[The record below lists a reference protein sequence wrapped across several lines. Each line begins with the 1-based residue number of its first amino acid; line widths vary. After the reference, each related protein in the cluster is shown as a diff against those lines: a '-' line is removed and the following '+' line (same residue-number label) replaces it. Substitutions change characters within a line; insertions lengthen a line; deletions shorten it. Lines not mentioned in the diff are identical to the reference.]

1 MGITDWDKWM
11 KEHGIYI
18 PTAEEIEKAKEQ
30 NRAKVDRIRRD
41 LKNAEESLEAY
52 REKVK
57 ASR

>member
-11 KEHGIYI
+11 KEHRIYI
-18 PTAEEIEKAKEQ
+18 PTAEEIEKAMEQ
-30 NRAKVDRIRRD
+30 NRVKVDRIRRD

-57 ASR
+57 TSR

>member
-11 KEHGIYI
+11 KEHRIYI
-18 PTAEEIEKAKEQ
+18 PTVEEIKKATEE
-30 NRAKVDRIRRD
+30 NRVKVKRIETEC
-41 LKNAEESLEAY
+41 KKANESLEAY